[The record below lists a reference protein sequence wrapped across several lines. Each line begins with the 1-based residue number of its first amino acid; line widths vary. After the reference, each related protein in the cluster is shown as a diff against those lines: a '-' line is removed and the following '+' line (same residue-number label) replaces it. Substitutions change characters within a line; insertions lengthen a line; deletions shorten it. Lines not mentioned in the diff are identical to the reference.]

1 MKRVM
6 SICAVA
12 AAILLMSSAGYAND
26 RPHEGKIVSIQ
37 TVEKSV
43 EVGGEKQLGNVE
55 RSMVVQGEKGD
66 QWTLFWDDTTKF
78 KSGVTPNE
86 LREGDKIHF
95 DFVQKDGKM
104 WVTELRRT
112 KKADKD

>member
-1 MKRVM
+1 MRKILTF
-6 SICAVA
+6 SLAAVVV
-12 AAILLMSSAGYAND
+12 LLMSSVSYAEK

-43 EVGGEKQLGNVE
+43 EVQGEKVGNVD
-55 RSMVVQGEKGD
+55 RSMVIQGEKGD
-66 QWTLFWDDTTKF
+66 QWTLYWDDTTKF
-78 KSGVTPNE
+78 KSGLTPNE
-86 LREGDKIHF
+86 LRQGDKIHF
-95 DFVQKDGKM
+95 DFIQKDGKM

>member
-1 MKRVM
+1 MKKILSV
-6 SICAVA
+6 SIAAVV
-12 AAILLMSSAGYAND
+12 ILLMSSAGYAEK

-43 EVGGEKQLGNVE
+43 EVQGEKVGNVD

-78 KSGVTPNE
+78 KSGLTPNE
-86 LREGDKIHF
+86 LRQGDKIHF
-95 DFVQKDGKM
+95 DFIEKDGKM

>member
-1 MKRVM
+1 MRKILTV
-6 SICAVA
+6 SIAAVV
-12 AAILLMSSAGYAND
+12 ILLMSSASYAEK

-43 EVGGEKQLGNVE
+43 EVQGEKVGNVD
-55 RSMVVQGEKGD
+55 RSMIVLGEKGD
-66 QWTLFWDDTTKF
+66 QWTLYWDDTTKF
-78 KSGVTPNE
+78 KSGLTPNE